1 VSVPDD
7 TQAPDQGSYPQASVT
22 PVLPNED
29 TACNSRLPGGEVV
42 EWFDF
47 GQFVELLAV
56 DSAGVSHPV
65 VLANKEEI
73 ARAAGQSGQDGDV
86 PLRVVDVVG
95 GIPLSDIAD
104 MDRGS
109 GAGALQPISVVREVV
124 VADVDAVI
132 TDGQVT
138 AAGVTYRV
146 TLAREEAQLLA
157 SGQQLTCRARLI
169 SAGKSPEV
177 TIRLI
182 PLVYDVPVPDLDALL
197 AARAV
202 TVKDGQQLLS
212 LDLALEPAEVTALL
226 AGNTIVARAT
236 DAGGGAAGSAAAGR
250 TRLVRL
256 VQTASTPAGPARPE
270 RPDNTISDLAAF
282 LAKPEVPG
290 DDGRPF
296 ALTLTHDE
304 VHDLRTA
311 GTTSITL
318 ADNTVLKLTVATAVT
333 VATAAMQ
340 RRRPRDD
347 GDLGGTD
354 GDLGGTD
361 TTGDEPEEPVTPK
374 AKTVETVAT
383 ISAGSAVAHT
393 RYKQILTDPRGFEKI
408 KKFFAGAEPLP
419 ITPPPPARPPF
430 HLRVALFLPWRQT
443 WTMKGLSRGRLMQ
456 SLALAPEEEA
466 TIELQ
471 TWERHR
477 KTLEQ
482 STETDTEQ
490 SIEGIDTTKDTSEI
504 YGEVQRQ
511 SDFQYQVGGSMRAT
525 YRPAAGEIEIGA
537 NAELSGK
544 TAINQIGKN
553 TQTRLHEAVIKAST
567 KVRTQRTT
575 KITETVEWG
584 SEQRVTRRIRN
595 PNLCHTLNLDYYE
608 VLAHYDIVTAFLPA
622 DTKLCAMVENPV
634 SVRTFTDEIVRVNET
649 ALRDALLDRALAEG
663 FDAIRLLGAYTE
675 AKLELADRKAAAA
688 LAAKIGAPEQK
699 KDTADDPQPS
709 KQQADLLDALASLVA
724 AAGEFAKRRSP
735 GPILTAIGD
744 HATIDA
750 ELKRSAR
757 RWVYTTLVE
766 AKFPNFAAI
775 LRDLPTNADA
785 KETADVK
792 VRLRVAQQLAGA
804 IPAPTGNPTLGALN
818 DLTDADKEA
827 AGLAGEIHQH
837 MAAAWDWAWW
847 SGRCKEE
854 QLYTPDDMGV
864 PAAAQR
870 LADRQTALDSAP
882 TVDKAAAAG
891 KEMAAAA
898 DQKQSQQAA
907 EDVLEMKFGLED
919 VGRARERRST
929 LLNHLNDHLDYYRF
943 VLFQALPPS
952 EQLDRLMDGSGGAL
966 RVGMF
971 EPRVV
976 SMHGP
981 YLAVP
986 LHNAGE
992 DIISKFRETI
1002 IDTLSTIPTAI
1013 SRVMLPTPG
1022 MTIESRL
1029 GRCSAAEEFI
1039 EQSRAIELR
1048 RLTANARQA
1057 ELEADRLEARLAAK
1071 KLDDP
1076 KTPSVPV
1083 SLQVGGPNGAEPG
1096 P

>member
-1 VSVPDD
+1 VVTSED
-7 TQAPDQGSYPQASVT
+7 TQAPDQGTYPQATVT

-29 TACNSRLPGGEVV
+29 TACNPRLPGGEVV

-73 ARAAGQSGQDGDV
+73 AHAAGQAGQDGDV
-86 PLRVVDVVG
+86 PLRVVDVAG

-109 GAGALQPISVVREVV
+109 GEGAMQPISAVREVV

-132 TDGQVT
+132 TTGQV
-138 AAGVTYRV
+138 AAEGLTYLV
-146 TLAREEAQLLA
+146 TLAREEARLLA
-157 SGQQLTCRARLI
+157 DGQQLTRRARLV
-169 SAGKSPEV
+169 SADKSPEV
-177 TIRLI
+177 TIRLV

-202 TVKDGQQLLS
+202 TVKDGQLLLS

-226 AGNTIVARAT
+226 AGSTIVARAT
-236 DAGGGAAGSAAAGR
+236 EAGHSAAGGH

-256 VQTASTPAGPARPE
+256 VQTDNSPAGPARPE
-270 RPDNTISDLAAF
+270 RPDNMIFDLAAF
-282 LAKPEVPG
+282 LAKPEIPG
-290 DDGRPF
+290 DGGRPF
-296 ALTLTHDE
+296 GLTLTHDE
-304 VHDLRTA
+304 VHDLRTT

-318 ADNTVLKLTVATAVT
+318 ADNSLVKLTVAKA
-333 VATAAMQ
+333 AAM
-340 RRRPRDD
+340 RTRARDD
-347 GDLGGTD
+347 TSGNLDVENKIGDKP
-354 GDLGGTD
+354 
-361 TTGDEPEEPVTPK
+361 DEPETPK
-374 AKTVETVAT
+374 DKTTQTAAT
-383 ISAGSAVAHT
+383 ISTGSAIAHT
-393 RYKQILTDPRGFEKI
+393 RYTEILSKPYGFEKI
-408 KKFFAGAEPLP
+408 KKFLAGVEPLP
-419 ITPPPPARPPF
+419 ITPSPPPRPPF

-443 WTMKGLSRGRLMQ
+443 WAMKGLSRGRLMQ
-456 SLALAPEEEA
+456 SLALAPQEEA

-482 STETDTEQ
+482 STGTETEQ
-490 SIEGIDTTKDTSEI
+490 AIEGTDTTKDTSEI

-511 SDFQYQVGGSMRAT
+511 SDFQYQVGGSMHAT

-537 NAELSGK
+537 NAQLSGK
-544 TAINQIGKN
+544 TAVNQIGKN
-553 TQTRLHEAVIKAST
+553 TQTRLHEAVVKAST

-608 VLAHYDIVTAFLPA
+608 VLAHYDITTAFLPA

-634 SVRTFTDEIVRVNET
+634 SVRAFTDEIVRVNET
-649 ALRDALLDRALAEG
+649 ALRDALLDRALSEG
-663 FDAIRLLGAYTE
+663 FDAIQLLGAYAE

-688 LAAKIGAPEQK
+688 QAAKIGTPEQK
-699 KDTADDPQPS
+699 DDTAADQPS
-709 KQQADLLDALASLVA
+709 KQQADLLDALASLA
-724 AAGEFAKRRSP
+724 ATAGEFAKKWSP
-735 GPILTAIGD
+735 EPVLTAIGD
-744 HATIDA
+744 HAPIGA
-750 ELKRSAR
+750 ERKRSGR

-775 LRDLPTNADA
+775 LRDLSANPDA

-792 VRLRVAQQLAGA
+792 TRLRLAQQLAGA

-827 AGLAGEIHQH
+827 AGLAGEIHKH

-854 QLYTPDDMGV
+854 QLYSPDDMGV

-882 TVDKAAAAG
+882 AVDQAVAAG
-891 KEMAAAA
+891 KKMADEA

-943 VLFQALPPS
+943 VLFQSLPPS
-952 EQLDRLMDGSGGAL
+952 EQLDRLMNGSGGAL

-981 YLAVP
+981 HLAVP

-992 DIISKFRETI
+992 EIISKFRETI
-1002 IDTLSTIPTAI
+1002 IATLSTIPSAT

-1029 GRCSAAEEFI
+1029 GHCSAAEDFI

-1048 RLTANARQA
+1048 RLTATTRQA
-1057 ELEADRLEARLAAK
+1057 ELEADRLEARLTAK

-1076 KTPSVPV
+1076 RTPSVPV
-1083 SLQVGGPNGAEPG
+1083 RLQVGETDGVAPRA
-1096 P
+1096 